1 MGPVPKSSRLDKRFH
16 RSKRSGKII
25 LGGVLLVSLAFG
37 AALTQGLVLALQAG
51 RNDLVVRGFVGLG
64 LLVGLNLFSIAM
76 IRRQHRILD
85 DAREDLEAL
94 VRGDPPV

>member
-1 MGPVPKSSRLDKRFH
+1 
-16 RSKRSGKII
+16 
-25 LGGVLLVSLAFG
+25 
-37 AALTQGLVLALQAG
+37 LALEAG